1 MPNVTLSIE
10 ENLLKKG
17 REYAR
22 KHRTSL
28 NALIRKLLRDSVE
41 NSNDWIVESFK
52 LMDEAK
58 GNSKGVK
65 WKRDE
70 LYER

>member
-1 MPNVTLSIE
+1 MPNVTISIE
-10 ENLLKKG
+10 ESLLKKG

-28 NALIRKLLRDSVE
+28 NALIRKLLKENVD
-41 NSNDWIVESFK
+41 NSNDWLRESFK
-52 LMDEAK
+52 LMDEAN
-58 GNSKGVK
+58 GNSKGDK

-70 LYER
+70 LHER

>member
-1 MPNVTLSIE
+1 MPNVTISIE
-10 ENLLKKG
+10 ETLLKKG

-28 NALIRKLLRDSVE
+28 NALIRKLLKDSVDT
-41 NSNDWIVESFK
+41 SNEWLTESFK
-52 LMDEAK
+52 LMDKAN
-58 GNSKGVK
+58 GNSQGKR
-65 WKRDE
+65 WKREE